1 MNPFGMFANHI
12 LVAALS
18 AWFIAQSGKVPIH
31 YLNTGQWDWKIL
43 LYIRPGGMPSAHAAL
58 VSAAAHGVG
67 LYIGYN
73 TAAFAVA
80 FILAMIVIYDAIGV
94 RFHSGRHAKFI
105 NILTGT
111 LQFGHPLR
119 SEPLREVLGHTPREA
134 LAGAL
139 LGVGVAQFVWF
150 IWR

>member
-1 MNPFGMFANHI
+1 MNPFGMFVNHI
-12 LVAALS
+12 LVVALS
-18 AWFIAQSGKVPIH
+18 AWFIAQCGKVLIY
-31 YLNTGQWDWKIL
+31 YLKTRKWDWSIL
-43 LYIRPGGMPSAHAAL
+43 YYIRPGGMPSAHAAM

-94 RFHSGRHAKFI
+94 RFHSGRHARSI

-111 LQFGHPLR
+111 LHYGHPLR
-119 SEPLREVLGHTPREA
+119 NEPLREVLGHTPREA
-134 LAGAL
+134 LAGLL
-139 LGVGVAQFVWF
+139 LGVAVAQVVWFVW
-150 IWR
+150 R